1 MQECKRK
8 VKQDIKTRVLQ
19 VARHIIQT
27 KHTIRKTAAL
37 FGVSKSTVHIDLSK
51 RLQQIDFACYE
62 QVKQICFEHFE
73 NKHILGGMAT
83 KQKAETRK
91 SQTKVS

>member
-1 MQECKRK
+1 VNAK
-8 VKQDIKTRVLQ
+8 VKQDIQARVLQ

-51 RLQQIDFACYE
+51 RLQQIDSMRYE
-62 QVKQICFEHFE
+62 QVKQICNEHFE
-73 NKHILGGMAT
+73 SKHILGGMAT
-83 KQKAETRK
+83 KQKAMKRK
-91 SQTKVS
+91 N